1 MSDQTKPELRLIAD
15 LPTALTFEVCDG
27 SVYQAGGPRQVW
39 VNDQP
44 VLETALNVFTLRE
57 LSPDTVYRVRVD
69 GLEVVVRTETL
80 KAIVDPKRFGAKG
93 DGVTDDTH
101 ALQAA
106 ISACPING
114 LVRLEAGQYL
124 TGPLFL
130 KSCMALEITKDA
142 RLLGQRDISRWPILP
157 AILSDASGADG
168 AYLGTW
174 EGEAFDC
181 HAGLINI
188 LSAHNVSIYG
198 EGVIDAQAGFDNWW
212 SRPKTPFE
220 QGELTAWRPR
230 LFFAVDCE
238 HITVEGITVQNSP
251 SWTVHPVN
259 SRWLTFANMK
269 IKAPADSPNTDGLNP
284 ESCTDVTI
292 AGVHFTVGDDCI
304 ALKSGKISMAKKR
317 LRPTRRVTISNC
329 WMQDGHG
336 AVVIGS
342 EMACGVYDVSVKNCL
357 FTGTDRGLRLKT
369 RRGRG
374 SEAVGRNIRFENILM
389 KGVGTAFVIN
399 SFYWCDPDG
408 KTDYVADR
416 KARPLDEGTP
426 SLGGVSLKNVRCEGV
441 RHAAI
446 YLLGLPEQPIDGVE
460 VDGFYV
466 RYDPEAE
473 AGEPDMA
480 ATIPPVRHVGVY
492 ISAAKNIRL
501 NGLDIEGQDGEKIIL
516 EDVT

>member
-1 MSDQTKPELRLIAD
+1 MPETELRLIAD
-15 LPTALTFEVCDG
+15 LPTALTFEVRDG
-27 SVYQAGGPRQVW
+27 TVYRAAAPRQVW
-39 VNDQP
+39 LDDQP
-44 VLETALNVFTLRE
+44 VLTTEINVFTLRH
-57 LSPDTVYRVRVD
+57 LVPDRVYRVRV
-69 GLEVVVRTETL
+69 GTAEMVVCTASLR
-80 KAIVDPKRFGAKG
+80 AIVDPRRFGARG
-93 DGVTDDTH
+93 DGISDDTA

-106 ISACPING
+106 ISACPAEG
-114 LVRLEAGQYL
+114 LVRIAGGDYL

-130 KSCMALEITKDA
+130 KSCMALEIAKDA
-142 RLLGQRDISRWPILP
+142 RLLGQKDMTRWPVLP
-157 AILSDASGADG
+157 AILPDATGGDG

-174 EGEAFDC
+174 EGEAVDC

-188 LSAHNVSIYG
+188 LSAHDVAIYG
-198 EGVIDAQAGFDNWW
+198 EGLIDAQAGFDSWW
-212 SRPKTPFE
+212 RHPKAPFE
-220 QGELTAWRPR
+220 RDGLTAWRPR
-230 LFFAVDCE
+230 LLFIVDSE
-238 HITVEGITVQNSP
+238 HVTVEGIRVQNSP

-259 SRWLTFANMK
+259 SRWLTFGNMQ
-269 IKAPADSPNTDGLNP
+269 IAAPADSPNTDGLNP

-304 ALKSGKISMAKKR
+304 ALKSGKIGMAKKR
-317 LRPTRRVTISNC
+317 LRPTRRVSISNC

-342 EMACGVYDVSVKNCL
+342 EMACGVYQVTVQNCL

-374 SEAVGRNIRFENILM
+374 ADAVGHQIRFENIEM
-389 KGVGTAFVIN
+389 HGVGTAFVIN

-416 KARPLDEGTP
+416 KARPVDAGTP
-426 SLGGVSLKNVRCEGV
+426 VLGGLCLKNIRCEGV

-446 YLLGLPEQPIDGVE
+446 YLLGLPEQPIDGIE
-460 VDGFYV
+460 VDGFYA
-466 RYDPEAE
+466 RYDPQAE

-480 ATIPPVRHVGVY
+480 ATISAVRHVGVY
-492 ISAAKNIRL
+492 ISAARNVRL
-501 NGLDIEGQDGEKIIL
+501 TGLDIDGQQGEKIIL